1 MHNQSL
7 LHQLRSR
14 LAHQLDPVLY
24 SGRGMSPLNI
34 AIAVVIL
41 AGILLAIIQTEPN
54 ISKGHEHWFRY
65 TELAL
70 GSLFLLEY
78 LARLWTCIENDS
90 IKSRWQHF
98 FSFFALAD
106 LLAIIVA
113 FSLYLGNGGVILR
126 LVLLIRVLRL
136 ARLGRFSTA
145 LECIA
150 EAIRSRTYEL
160 LVSGIFGLII
170 LLFAATCLYLVEGD
184 IQPEAFGSIPRAT
197 WWAVATLTTV
207 GYGDVYPITV
217 LGRVLA
223 GITAV
228 TGICMIAVPT
238 GILASAF
245 SDAIKEAKE
254 KHRRLPKVL
263 DKEL

>member
-1 MHNQSL
+1 MPENSF
-7 LHQLRSR
+7 LHHLRYR

-34 AIAVVIL
+34 AIALVIIL
-41 AGILLAIIQTEPN
+41 GILLAIVQTEPN
-54 ISKGHEHWFRY
+54 IRQGHEHWFRY

-78 LARLWTCIENDS
+78 LARLWTCVENDS
-90 IKSRWQHF
+90 VRTRWQHF
-98 FSFFALAD
+98 FSFFAMAD
-106 LLAIIVA
+106 LLAILVA

-126 LVLLIRVLRL
+126 LVLLIRVVRL
-136 ARLGRFSTA
+136 ARLGRFSIA
-145 LECIA
+145 LECITV
-150 EAIRSRTYEL
+150 AIRSRTYEL
-160 LVSGIFGLII
+160 LVSAIFGLVI

-184 IQPEAFGSIPRAT
+184 TQPEAFGSIPRAT

-207 GYGDVYPITV
+207 GYGDVYPITL
-217 LGRVLA
+217 LGRILA

-254 KHRRLPKVL
+254 KHRRLPKML
-263 DKEL
+263 DREI

>member
-1 MHNQSL
+1 MPETRL
-7 LHQLRSR
+7 LHPLRSR

-34 AIAVVIL
+34 AIALVIIL
-41 AGILLAIIQTEPN
+41 GILLAVIQTEPN
-54 ISKGHEHWFRY
+54 IRQGHEHWFRY

-98 FSFFALAD
+98 FSFFAMAD
-106 LLAIIVA
+106 LLAIVVA
-113 FSLYLGNGGVILR
+113 FSLYMGNGGVILR
-126 LVLLIRVLRL
+126 LVLLIRVIRL

-150 EAIRSRTYEL
+150 VAIRSRTYEL
-160 LVSGIFGLII
+160 LVSGIFGVIV

-207 GYGDVYPITV
+207 GYGDVYPITL
-217 LGRVLA
+217 LGRILA

-263 DKEL
+263 DREI

>member
-1 MHNQSL
+1 M
-7 LHQLRSR
+7 
-14 LAHQLDPVLY
+14 
-24 SGRGMSPLNI
+24 
-34 AIAVVIL
+34 
-41 AGILLAIIQTEPN
+41 
-54 ISKGHEHWFRY
+54 
-65 TELAL
+65 
-70 GSLFLLEY
+70 
-78 LARLWTCIENDS
+78 
-90 IKSRWQHF
+90 
-98 FSFFALAD
+98 
-106 LLAIIVA
+106 
-113 FSLYLGNGGVILR
+113 ILR
-126 LVLLIRVLRL
+126 LVLLIRVVRL

-150 EAIRSRTYEL
+150 EAVRSRTYEL
-160 LVSGIFGLII
+160 LVSAIFGVII

-217 LGRVLA
+217 LGRILA

-254 KHRRLPKVL
+254 KHRRLPKML
-263 DKEL
+263 DKDL

>member
-1 MHNQSL
+1 MHDHSL
-7 LHQLRSR
+7 LHKLRSR

-24 SGRGMSPLNI
+24 PGSGMSPLNI
-34 AIAVVIL
+34 AIALVIL
-41 AGILLAIIQTEPN
+41 TGILLAIIQTEHS
-54 ISKGHEHWFRY
+54 ISQGIEHWFRY
-65 TELAL
+65 TELLL

-90 IKSRWQHF
+90 VKSRWQHV

-106 LLAIIVA
+106 LLAILVA
-113 FSLYLGNGGVILR
+113 FSLYFGNGGVILR
-126 LVLLIRVLRL
+126 LVLLIRVVRL

-145 LECIA
+145 LDCIA
-150 EAIRSRTYEL
+150 QAIRSRTYEL
-160 LVSGIFGLII
+160 LVSGIFGVII
-170 LLFAATCLYLVEGD
+170 LLFAATCLYLVEGH

-197 WWAVATLTTV
+197 WWAIATLTTV

-217 LGRVLA
+217 LGRILA

-263 DKEL
+263 DHEI